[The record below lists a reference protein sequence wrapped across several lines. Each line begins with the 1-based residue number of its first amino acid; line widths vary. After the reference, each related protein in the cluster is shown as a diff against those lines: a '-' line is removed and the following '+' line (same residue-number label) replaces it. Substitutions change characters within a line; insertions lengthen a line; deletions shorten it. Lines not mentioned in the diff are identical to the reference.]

1 VLGLSALEALYANP
15 DVRCDVYTV
24 DGMML
29 RNNIGLDELKQ
40 LPHGLYIVVID
51 GTALKVAY

>member
-1 VLGLSALEALYANP
+1 
-15 DVRCDVYTV
+15 
-24 DGMML
+24 MML